1 MSKRKGKTKKHMAGK
16 DMKSVMEDLERH
28 KEEMG
33 QKSESNK
40 MEETE
45 LSSDSE
51 VMKKQKEVMGERNE
65 EEIILRKQEVQ
76 KENKN

>member
-33 QKSESNK
+33 
-40 MEETE
+40 
-45 LSSDSE
+45 
-51 VMKKQKEVMGERNE
+51 
-65 EEIILRKQEVQ
+65 
-76 KENKN
+76 